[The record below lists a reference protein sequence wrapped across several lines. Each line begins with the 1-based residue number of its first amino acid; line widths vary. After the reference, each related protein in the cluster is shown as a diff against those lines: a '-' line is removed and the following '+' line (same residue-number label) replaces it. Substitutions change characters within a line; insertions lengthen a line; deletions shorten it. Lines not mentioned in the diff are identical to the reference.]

1 MREGGKGEDE
11 GEGGKNGI
19 SLLHFA
25 YCKKLEARK
34 TSLLSPNSYGFTGL
48 GVDL

>member
-11 GEGGKNGI
+11 GEGGI

-25 YCKKLEARK
+25 YCKKTRGK
-34 TSLLSPNSYGFTGL
+34 KDFTSFTKFIWLHRFGHGL
-48 GVDL
+48 VN

>member
-11 GEGGKNGI
+11 GEGGI

-48 GVDL
+48 GMDL